1 MREKLVKKEAP
12 LMGMI
17 YDKEDL
23 SQFEETLDTYRYE
36 LEDYLKPETAMEFSA
51 IVDKIS
57 EELNALPE
65 DFRPAWFEENE
76 YTIPYKGKRER
87 GAGQYA
93 QKKDEE

>member
-1 MREKLVKKEAP
+1 MKEKLVKKEAP

-23 SQFEETLDTYRYE
+23 LQFEETLDTYRYE

-51 IVDKIS
+51 VVDKIS

-65 DFRPAWFEENE
+65 DFRPAWFEESE
-76 YTIPYKGKRER
+76 YTIPYKGSRER

-93 QKKDEE
+93 QKKDKE

>member
-1 MREKLVKKEAP
+1 MNKEAP

-23 SQFEETLDTYRYE
+23 LQFEETLDTYRYE
-36 LEDYLKPETAMEFSA
+36 LEDYLKPETALEFSHV
-51 IVDKIS
+51 VDKIS

-65 DFRPAWFEENE
+65 GFRPAWFKENE

-93 QKKDEE
+93 TKKEEK

>member
-1 MREKLVKKEAP
+1 
-12 LMGMI
+12 MGMI

-23 SQFEETLDTYRYE
+23 LQFEETLDTYRYE

-65 DFRPAWFEENE
+65 DFRPAWFEESE
-76 YTIPYKGKRER
+76 YTIPYKGSRER